1 MALILNTFKFEF
13 ILQINSDAKL
23 LPCKPKMQ
31 YDDIN
36 NDVNNDINNGI
47 NNGIN
52 NDTSNDTNND
62 INNDIDKGNSR

>member
-36 NDVNNDINNGI
+36 NDVNNDNNGI